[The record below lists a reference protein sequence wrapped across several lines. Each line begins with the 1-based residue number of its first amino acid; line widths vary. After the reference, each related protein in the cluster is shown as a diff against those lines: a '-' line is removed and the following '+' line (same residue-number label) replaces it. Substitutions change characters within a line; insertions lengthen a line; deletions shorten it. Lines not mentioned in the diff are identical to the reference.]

1 MNMPTSR
8 RRWFQFSIASLLWLM
23 LVMALMVVIAKQ
35 HRELSVYRERELQN
49 AKIQVLFEA
58 SRGQPLAF
66 PPTLPT
72 PAAATQP

>member
-1 MNMPTSR
+1 MPTPR

-23 LVMALMVVIAKQ
+23 LVMALGVVIAKQ
-35 HRELSVYRERELQN
+35 HRELSVYRERDMQN
-49 AKIQVLFEA
+49 AKLQALFQA
-58 SRGQPLAF
+58 SRGQPLVF